1 MNTSGAKIQVRTL
14 QEIINR
20 MREIDMKL
28 MSMSYS
34 QSNPGQM
41 MDRRMLRKEKE
52 QLSNEL
58 DELYI
63 KKKD

>member
-1 MNTSGAKIQVRTL
+1 MNTVAAKIPIRSL

-20 MREIDMKL
+20 MRDIDTEL

-41 MDRRMLRKEKE
+41 MDRRMLRKEKD
-52 QLSNEL
+52 QLAKEL
-58 DELYI
+58 EELYI
-63 KKKD
+63 KKKE